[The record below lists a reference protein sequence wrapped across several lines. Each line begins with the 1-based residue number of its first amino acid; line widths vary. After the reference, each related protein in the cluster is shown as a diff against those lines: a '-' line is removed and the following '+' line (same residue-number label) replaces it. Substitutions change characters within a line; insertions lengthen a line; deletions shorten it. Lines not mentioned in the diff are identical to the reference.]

1 MDTLFVS
8 CAALGAFILVA
19 QIVLG
24 LFGLDG
30 MHDSVSGAHMGD
42 ATIGEGLEL
51 LSVRSVAAGVG
62 FFGLAG
68 LAALSLGIPGFLA
81 GLAGVA
87 AGSAALVGT
96 AFLMRQVQ
104 RLDSDGSIRL
114 DRAVGIP
121 ATVYLTIPP
130 DRSGP
135 GKVQLSL
142 QGRTVEIGAVTSEPE
157 SLTTGSSVV
166 VVSVIDPDT
175 VEVIPVSLINEVLN
189 DDA

>member
-8 CAALGAFILVA
+8 CAVLGAFVLVA

-30 MHDSVSGAHMGD
+30 AHGSETGVHLGES
-42 ATIGEGLEL
+42 TIGEGLEL

-68 LAALSLGIPGFLA
+68 VAALSLGFPGFLA
-81 GLAGVA
+81 VASGATAGA
-87 AGSAALVGT
+87 AALIGT
-96 AFLMRQVQ
+96 AFLMRQIV

-114 DRAVGIP
+114 ERAIGNP
-121 ATVYLTIPP
+121 AIVYLTIPP
-130 DRSGP
+130 QRTGP
-135 GKVQLSL
+135 GKVQISL
-142 QGRTVEIGAVTSEPE
+142 QGRTVEIGAVTSESE
-157 SLTTGSSVV
+157 SLNTGSSVV
-166 VVSVIDPDT
+166 VVSVVDPDT
-175 VEVIPVSLINEVLN
+175 VEVIPVSLINEVLH